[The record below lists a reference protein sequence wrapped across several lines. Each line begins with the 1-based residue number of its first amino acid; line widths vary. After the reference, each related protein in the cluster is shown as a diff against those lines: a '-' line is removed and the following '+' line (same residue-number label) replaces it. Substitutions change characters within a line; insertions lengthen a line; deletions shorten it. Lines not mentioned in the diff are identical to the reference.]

1 MAVLLDRKVF
11 ITQLDGKSLYRMGW
25 TTEYPEAMRIW
36 PGTHSIGVRYL
47 HSSMGGPVVNYA
59 NALLTL
65 DAKAESKY
73 IVRKLIVGGSIR
85 FWIEDMDTGEV
96 VGSELPV
103 QASAGP

>member
-1 MAVLLDRKVF
+1 
-11 ITQLDGKSLYRMGW
+11 
-25 TTEYPEAMRIW
+25 
-36 PGTHSIGVRYL
+36 
-47 HSSMGGPVVNYA
+47 MGGPVVNYA